1 VLRKR
6 FEQATA
12 AAREVAGLAAA
23 VGTNF
28 NLDLLT
34 EASDLEAD
42 TVVEA
47 VDELWRRRIMRE
59 FGDGYD
65 FSHDMLREA
74 AYAGVSPPKRWLL
87 HRRIAQGLELLHAD
101 DTDAVA
107 AQLAEQYARGGRGER
122 ALAYYRRAADVAAAR
137 FAHAE
142 AIRLHR
148 EALSIIEAM
157 PAGRGRDAHELA
169 VLEAMA
175 APLNAQDGYSSPDLQ
190 QALERSIALAE
201 SLGRKD
207 STVTGL
213 AALWTAQFVQGRTAD
228 SYQTAT
234 RTLSLVDPDSG
245 LVGHAHF
252 AVGGAALSL
261 GMPAEGLRHLEL
273 AARTAGGA
281 VSLSVG
287 TRPDVHA
294 TAWAAH
300 AHWLLGHDDEALS
313 AGQQAIKLAREIDNP
328 WSLAVALAYGGVT
341 RQMRRDVPELRD
353 TVGELR
359 ELCSRYDFAYY
370 REWAL
375 ILDGWCRADG
385 PGIGL
390 AQQGIDN
397 LRSQGSFAR
406 MPYWLSLLADLS
418 ERTGRPDAARATLDA
433 ALAMGHSHQDV
444 WWLPEVMRMRAAYDG
459 EQAAAARLR
468 SAAQLASAHGS
479 VALLRRCERDLRERG
494 VRPPAPG
501 VLPAG

>member
-28 NLDLLT
+28 TLDLLT

-59 FGDGYD
+59 LGDGYD

-87 HRRIAQGLELLHAD
+87 HRRIAQGLELLYAD

-107 AQLAEQYARGGRGER
+107 AQLAEQYARGGRGDR

-137 FAHAE
+137 LAHAE

-157 PAGRGRDAHELA
+157 PAGRGRDSHELA

-175 APLNAQDGYSSPDLQ
+175 APLNARHGYSSPDLQ
-190 QALERSIALAE
+190 QVLERSIALAE

-213 AALWTAQFVQGRTAD
+213 VALWTSQFVQGRTAD
-228 SYQTAT
+228 GYQTAS
-234 RTLSLVDPDSG
+234 RALALVDPGSELSG
-245 LVGHAHF
+245 QAHF
-252 AVGGAALSL
+252 AVGASAVSL
-261 GMPAEGLRHLEL
+261 GRPAEGLQHLEL
-273 AARTAGGA
+273 AATLGGGA
-281 VSLSVG
+281 VSLIIG
-287 TRPDVHA
+287 TRSDVHS

-300 AHWLLGHDDEALS
+300 AYWLLGRDDEALS
-313 AGQQAIKLAREIDNP
+313 ACREAIRLARAIDDPYN
-328 WSLAVALAYGGVT
+328 LAVALAYGSIT
-341 RQMRRDVPELRD
+341 HQMRHDLPGLKE
-353 TVGELR
+353 TVSELR
-359 ELCSRYDFAYY
+359 ELCDRYGFAYY
-370 REWAL
+370 REWGL
-375 ILDGWCRADG
+375 ILDGWSGTGLPGVELARL
-385 PGIGL
+385 GIG
-390 AQQGIDN
+390 N
-397 LRSQGSFAR
+397 LRSQGAFAR

-418 ERTGRPDAARATLDA
+418 ARNHQPGEARATLDA
-433 ALAMGHSHQDV
+433 AIAAAQARDDV
-444 WWLPEVMRMRAAYDG
+444 WWLAEVMRMRAAHDD
-459 EQAAAARLR
+459 EQAAISRLR
-468 SAAQLASAHGS
+468 SAAQVAAAHGS
-479 VALLRRCERDLRERG
+479 TGLLRRCQRDLERRG
-494 VRPPAPG
+494 VRRPAPG
-501 VLPAG
+501 VLPSA